1 MPQESTN
8 ILQEM
13 HTTRRN
19 HAFKSRKDLIL
30 KEKLE
35 AMKNAR

>member
-1 MPQESTN
+1 MPRESTI

-13 HTTRRN
+13 HTTRRTR
-19 HAFKSRKDLIL
+19 AFKSRKDLIL
-30 KEKLE
+30 REKLE